1 MVAIAEVGYDCER
14 GRASRER
21 WHHRIVDRETAASR
35 NFPESSSIAHPTDLM
50 KRNFVPDG
58 WRQQAG
64 AVLLMAVAV
73 GTILRFFRLGA
84 RELSIDESLSWAE
97 SAAPS
102 VTDVLRV
109 QHRLDS
115 GKFPIYE
122 LAQYGWMRIFGES
135 EAAMR
140 ALPALIGS
148 LSIVLVFILAVE
160 VLLAVTPTRSDESDQ
175 GGIYMVSAL
184 CALIF
189 AVGLPSVEIARQAR
203 MYSMM
208 QAWILAQVIFLFRA
222 RRLGGR
228 VNYAGLTIFSAIA
241 VATNFTAVLAM
252 AAEAVWLIYLL
263 IADADARSD
272 AGVRSAAPW
281 LMGLAL
287 VAAIVLLLPFFAGL
301 RYGVE
306 GVKRGDYD
314 WIKPPGPWE
323 PLATFES
330 GLGSWPF
337 PLFALLAIAG
347 GIRLWRSHRA
357 EAVLLMLWIG
367 LPPIVLFAGS
377 YLVTP
382 MLVTRYLISS
392 FVPLFILTAIGIESL
407 PSRKYRAAAI
417 IAIVSLSVLR
427 VSADLRPGDNRWR
440 DACSTAVTIAGSDR
454 RVGFYNERYLV
465 SYYIPAAQRDS
476 VQVVRIPFDRTGSEA
491 PRVAIIS
498 PTVAPA
504 QVAEI
509 RREYP
514 VVVARFKNVTVVS
527 RPEAAVQNAPA
538 S

>member
-1 MVAIAEVGYDCER
+1 
-14 GRASRER
+14 
-21 WHHRIVDRETAASR
+21 
-35 NFPESSSIAHPTDLM
+35 M
-50 KRNFVPDG
+50 KRNFVPGG
-58 WRQQAG
+58 WREQAG

-97 SAAPS
+97 SAGRS
-102 VTDVLRV
+102 VADVLRL

-122 LAQYGWMRIFGES
+122 LAQHGWMRVFGES

-140 ALPALIGS
+140 SLPALIGS
-148 LSIVLVFILAVE
+148 LSIVLVFILAIE
-160 VLLAVTPTRSDESDQ
+160 VLSAVTRTRSDDRDQ
-175 GGIYMVSAL
+175 RGICMVSAL

-222 RRLGGR
+222 RRLGGLA
-228 VNYAGLTIFSAIA
+228 NYAGLAIFSAIA
-241 VATNFTAVLAM
+241 VATNFTAVLVLV
-252 AAEAVWLIYLL
+252 AEALWLIYLL
-263 IADADARSD
+263 LAAARSD
-272 AGVRSAAPW
+272 ERKPGAAPW
-281 LMGLAL
+281 LMAAAVVAGL
-287 VAAIVLLLPFFAGL
+287 VLLLPFFAGL

-306 GVKRGDYD
+306 GVKRGDYN

-337 PLFALLAIAG
+337 PLFALFAIAG
-347 GIRLWRSHRA
+347 GIRLWRSHRD
-357 EAVLLMLWIG
+357 EAVLILLWIG
-367 LPPIVLFAGS
+367 LPPVVLFAGS

-407 PSRKYRAAAI
+407 PSRNYRAVAI
-417 IAIVSLSVLR
+417 VAIVSLSILR
-427 VSADLRPGDNRWR
+427 VSSDLRLADHRWH
-440 DACSTAVTIAGSDR
+440 DACEIALAKAGSER
-454 RVGFYNERYLV
+454 RVGACRGYYLA
-465 SYYIPAAQRDS
+465 SYYMPAAQRDS
-476 VQVVRIPFDRTGSEA
+476 VQVVRMPFHGTESEA
-491 PRVAIIS
+491 PRVVI
-498 PTVAPA
+498 VAPTA
-504 QVAEI
+504 TPAELAEI

-514 VVVARFKNVTVVS
+514 IVVARFKNVIVVS
-527 RPEAAVQNAPA
+527 RPDAGRNAPA

>member
-1 MVAIAEVGYDCER
+1 
-14 GRASRER
+14 
-21 WHHRIVDRETAASR
+21 
-35 NFPESSSIAHPTDLM
+35 M
-50 KRNFVPDG
+50 KRNLLPGG
-58 WRQQAG
+58 WRERAG
-64 AVLLMAVAV
+64 AVLLLAVAV

-84 RELSIDESLSWAE
+84 RDLSIDESLSWAE
-97 SAAPS
+97 SSAPS
-102 VTDVLRV
+102 VTAVLRV
-109 QHRLDS
+109 QHQLDS

-122 LAQYGWMRIFGES
+122 LAQYEWMRAFGES

-160 VLLAVTPTRSDESDQ
+160 VLLAVTPTKSDESDK

-222 RRLGGR
+222 RRMGGR